1 MIYLISKRSAS
12 LKPLRVFSLE
22 FYESFFWEKS
32 SLKSGLPSP
41 VLGGCQGDSLTL
53 SVIL

>member
-22 FYESFFWEKS
+22 FYQSFLMEKS
-32 SLKSGLPSP
+32 SLKSDLPS
-41 VLGGCQGDSLTL
+41 LF
-53 SVIL
+53 